1 MVHVPTVTKASS
13 PPPVTVHT
21 LEVDDVNA
29 TVKLESEVAVNV
41 GVVPKFCV
49 TGFAKVIAWASFG
62 VTLDEAA
69 EELPVPTLFVA
80 VTVKV

>member
-1 MVHVPTVTKASS
+1 VHVPTVTKASS
-13 PPPVTVHT
+13 PPLVIVHT
-21 LEVDDVNA
+21 PEVDDAKA

-49 TGFAKVIAWASFG
+49 TGFANVIDWESFG
-62 VTLDEAA
+62 VTLDEATEA
-69 EELPVPTLFVA
+69 TDDPTLFVA